1 MARSAE
7 LMWVAAALSG
17 YLESVREHHAGL
29 HSLLSMRR
37 MDANRRKAS
46 AFRLRFSQSFTRA
59 SASTKPSEGAF
70 DNRSFWEDDEA
81 ASLIRAFDD
90 FNVHACQYLLQSAA
104 EHRAL
109 ITAIRVKLQKEWVH
123 AEQGCHDECAAIAIL
138 NVSRVHDGVD
148 QQALGIDENV
158 PLLTFDL
165 LSCVITGRINRT
177 PPFSALFT
185 L

>member
-1 MARSAE
+1 
-7 LMWVAAALSG
+7 
-17 YLESVREHHAGL
+17 
-29 HSLLSMRR
+29 
-37 MDANRRKAS
+37 
-46 AFRLRFSQSFTRA
+46 
-59 SASTKPSEGAF
+59 
-70 DNRSFWEDDEA
+70 
-81 ASLIRAFDD
+81 
-90 FNVHACQYLLQSAA
+90 
-104 EHRAL
+104 L